1 MPMTSKQMVKLL
13 KKNGFKEIRQNGSHL
28 NLKNDKKISIVVP
41 MHNKDLDKGL
51 EHSILKKAGLK

>member
-28 NLKNDKKISIVVP
+28 TLKNNKKISIQVP
-41 MHNKDLDKGL
+41 MHCKDLGKGL